1 MTTLL
6 HGLFIILFTLATL
19 AFGVFFLLI
28 LLAAISSQLGIQM
41 APTPAVLFT
50 EIALGLIISALAA
63 AWLGKRA
70 TPWFK
75 ARPLYVQILILLFLL
90 LLFASITPYRHIT

>member
-6 HGLFIILFTLATL
+6 HWLFIALFTLATL

-28 LLAAISSQLGIQM
+28 LLAAIGSQLGIEI
-41 APTPAVLFT
+41 APTRAVFIT
-50 EIALGLIISALAA
+50 ELLLCAVASALAA

-70 TPWFK
+70 LPWFK
-75 ARPLYVQILILLFLL
+75 TRPLYLQLIIIFILILLLS
-90 LLFASITPYRHIT
+90 SITPYGYRT

>member
-63 AWLGKRA
+63 AWLGS
-70 TPWFK
+70 
-75 ARPLYVQILILLFLL
+75 ARLPGSKPAPSTCKF
-90 LLFASITPYRHIT
+90 